1 MSIMA
6 VAQLLTFPGSAS
18 AHINNGGGG
27 GEMNLC
33 SNIREQTEGVD
44 KWQNDEELQREFD
57 RVLKILLRKSRT
69 QIKDSRAASTH
80 VDTESSRFK
89 EQSEVRDFVPAVTC
103 EGEGDGGHR
112 CPYFPCPYCHRSR
125 GIFVPESNTP
135 LMTCEGDEVDH
146 QETLLVIGSKV
157 ADDSDISN
165 FKGSVNDQSVPDVTY
180 DDEGDGGHRCPYFPC
195 PYCHRS
201 RGIFVPESNT
211 PLMTCD
217 GDEVDHQETLLVI
230 GSKLADDSDISKFKR
245 LMNDHSVPIAIVTCD
260 DEGDGGHR
268 CPYFPCPYC
277 HRSRSIFIPEVG
289 SPTLDRKSILDT
301 TSHVHVD
308 YCPMSRIDDQSGV
321 PFLTCPDKGH
331 VCPYFPCPICHR
343 DR

>member
-103 EGEGDGGHR
+103 EG
-112 CPYFPCPYCHRSR
+112 
-125 GIFVPESNTP
+125 
-135 LMTCEGDEVDH
+135 
-146 QETLLVIGSKV
+146 
-157 ADDSDISN
+157 
-165 FKGSVNDQSVPDVTY
+165 
-180 DDEGDGGHRCPYFPC
+180 EGDGGHRCPYFPC